1 MAKAN
6 RTAEILFN
14 GRLAGTLEE
23 LDARAGG
30 GYRFSYDQ
38 DYLLDDNACPVSLTL
53 PKRPKPY
60 VSSSLFSFFYGL
72 LAEGRMKELQ
82 CRSLK
87 IDESDHF
94 GRLIATGGGDCIGP
108 VTVRKAKDK

>member
-1 MAKAN
+1 MVN
-6 RTAEILFN
+6 RKAEIFFN

-23 LDARAGG
+23 LNAALGG
-30 GYRFSYDQ
+30 GYRFSYER
-38 DYLLDDNACPVSLTL
+38 DYLLDDDTCPVSLTL
-53 PKRPKPY
+53 PKRPEPY
-60 VSSSLFSFFYGL
+60 VSPSLFPFFYGL

-94 GRLIATGGGDCIGP
+94 GRLMATGGGDCIGP
-108 VTVRKAKDK
+108 VTIRKVTGP